1 MYRSAKFTLGQIEN
15 AKSEML
21 CKSRRE
27 TWRVSPHWC
36 SAELVLAIAL
46 GWMEE
51 KRLWLGKQCY
61 LWNFSHQKDTS
72 SLEIVHIL
80 KQTHFFGKFQLS
92 ACLGK
97 HNIWILLS
105 LNTWQWIIKVEVP
118 YSEKIQKIRASF
130 SLKEVESYSLF
141 HLATRETPK
150 LTKCLLNPI
159 TCHPGCF
166 GLAS

>member
-1 MYRSAKFTLGQIEN
+1 MYRSAKFTLSQIEN

-36 SAELVLAIAL
+36 SAELVLDIAL
-46 GWMEE
+46 GWMEG

-61 LWNFSHQKDTS
+61 LWHFSQQKDTS

-80 KQTHFFGKFQLS
+80 KQTHFFSKFQLS
-92 ACLGK
+92 ACLEK

-105 LNTWQWIIKVEVP
+105 LNTWQRKNQSGSAIYWKNPEDKSIFLFKEDWILQFIP
-118 YSEKIQKIRASF
+118 F
-130 SLKEVESYSLF
+130 SNQ
-141 HLATRETPK
+141 R
-150 LTKCLLNPI
+150 NP
-159 TCHPGCF
+159 
-166 GLAS
+166 